1 MTPAELL
8 PARELEGDMLLAVG
22 RPAEARAAYR
32 ATLAREPGRAR
43 STFGSARAAELAG
56 DRAAAASGYRAFLRL
71 MAKAD
76 PGRGDVAAAKAFG
89 RTTTP

>member
-1 MTPAELL
+1 
-8 PARELEGDMLLAVG
+8 MLLAAG

-43 STFGSARAAELAG
+43 STFGAARAAELAG
-56 DRAAAASGYRAFLRL
+56 DRPGAAAGYRAYLRL

-76 PGRGDVAAAKAFG
+76 GTRPEIAAARAF
-89 RTTTP
+89 